1 MEKSSPVKRF
11 IAKWTNKDRVGYL
24 FILPG
29 VSVLFIFTIIPLL
42 VSFIISLTNLD
53 IFLAWPDMIGLD
65 NFKRTL
71 SDARVW
77 NAFKNTFY
85 YVIVSVPVQ
94 LLVALILAY
103 WLYKPTF
110 FNRALPFGILCAGA
124 LFLYRHWYF
133 VRSDVKFYRRLY
145 PVCHQ

>member
-1 MEKSSPVKRF
+1 MCIR
-11 IAKWTNKDRVGYL
+11 DR
-24 FILPG
+24 
-29 VSVLFIFTIIPLL
+29 
-42 VSFIISLTNLD
+42 
-53 IFLAWPDMIGLD
+53 IGLD

-85 YVIVSVPVQ
+85 YVIISVPVQ

-110 FNRALPFGILCAGA
+110 FNKLCRSVFYVPVLCSFTAIGIQMCIRDRDVVVPQLMPIIEKLDELARTRTGNESLAIIDRDGRVHMAHMDIHFTHSTNC
-124 LFLYRHWYF
+124 LLYTSRC
-133 VRSDVKFYRRLY
+133 V
-145 PVCHQ
+145 